1 LLLMI
6 FYPGAL
12 FFQFPYTESL
22 FLFLMTGFLL
32 SLENRN
38 WFMVY
43 LLGLLLPVTRSVGLF
58 LLIPLVWYFWVCLK
72 NEKELG
78 PGMKSLLLTVP
89 LQGFLIYLFCMS
101 MATGNALEAF
111 QVQYHWGTN
120 NANNLFDLPKFI
132 LAFPE
137 IYNWHDYSGSLL
149 DRLVFAYSLPPL
161 FILWRYKRDWF
172 WLAVVL
178 CIFPA
183 MIATYISYVRY
194 LAVAFPVFLGWALMF
209 DSLRSR
215 YSLLTI
221 YLVLIGLHAVLLW
234 RHINF
239 LWAG

>member
-1 LLLMI
+1 
-6 FYPGAL
+6 
-12 FFQFPYTESL
+12 
-22 FLFLMTGFLL
+22 
-32 SLENRN
+32 
-38 WFMVY
+38 
-43 LLGLLLPVTRSVGLF
+43 
-58 LLIPLVWYFWVCLK
+58 LIPLVWYFWVCLK